1 MTTIAIDQ
9 SLTMAAD
16 SQATVCDRRV
26 QQPVTKIFQTN
37 GYTIGIAGRYSEAL
51 VFIEALED
59 ALERVKLQE
68 STYIPIEQGVIEEMD
83 NFHALMITPEGGIL
97 EYEGSRFTIPVE
109 APIAIGTG
117 SDYALA
123 AMECGK
129 NAIEA
134 VEVAIKFDVY
144 SGGEVQFAS
153 IPEPE
158 QVPSREDWEKKP
170 KREILDEIF
179 GKNDEQQKPLPR
191 SGT

>member
-16 SQATVCDRRV
+16 SQATVCSRRV
-26 QQPVTKIFQTN
+26 QETITKIFQTN
-37 GYTIGIAGRYSEAL
+37 GYTIGVAGRYSEAL
-51 VFIEALED
+51 AFIEALED
-59 ALERVKLQE
+59 ALERAKLQE
-68 STYIPIEQGVIEEMD
+68 STYIPIEQGVMEDME
-83 NFHALMITPEGGIL
+83 NFRALMITPEGEVL
-97 EYEGSRFTIPVE
+97 EYEGSRFAVPVK
-109 APIAIGTG
+109 APIAIGSG
-117 SDYALA
+117 EDFALA

-144 SGGEVQFAS
+144 SGGEVQVAS